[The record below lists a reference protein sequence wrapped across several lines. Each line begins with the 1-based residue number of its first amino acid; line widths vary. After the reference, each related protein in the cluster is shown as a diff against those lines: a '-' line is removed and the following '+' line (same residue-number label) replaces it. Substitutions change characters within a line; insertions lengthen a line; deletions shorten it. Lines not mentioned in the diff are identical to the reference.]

1 MEFPQD
7 TTGDVLRR
15 MQADGFDFS
24 AEHPIEFLAV
34 FPTEEAADTVAKQ
47 YVAEHKAGDKLA
59 NIETQPAESGGMELI
74 LAKRMLATYENISSF
89 EKTLAERASAAGGHD
104 DGWGVM
110 QE

>member
-1 MEFPQD
+1 MEFPKD
-7 TTGDVLRR
+7 ATGDVLRR
-15 MQADGFDFS
+15 MHASGFDFGS
-24 AEHPIEFLAV
+24 EHPIEFFAV

-47 YVAEHKAGDKLA
+47 YLAEHKAGDKLV

-74 LAKRMLATYENISSF
+74 LAKRMLATHENISAF
-89 EKTLAERASAAGGHD
+89 EKKLAERSAGAGGRA